1 MIMTIYAVRW
11 SVLGLVGF
19 VMCST
24 TACTRWIDVKAP
36 SLSPQAA
43 VSHALSSDERVPFV
57 MDTFRLSQN
66 GTPQHPS
73 SDAERRILNAVRE
86 TRLFSTL
93 VPLGGASPS
102 ADGKTVTARVT
113 FDETIDSHS
122 GPTALKGIV
131 IGASMFLLSPIIE
144 LDYDYTAQAHLE
156 LERWDGHVTH
166 YDARS
171 SGTAH
176 YNLFGASPV
185 VIDEL
190 KGQVTETCLNA
201 LMHQLVQDTPLY
213 IASKTPLPASTIRT
227 VIVKARRPATVQE
240 YLPVVPVSE
249 NPAP

>member
-1 MIMTIYAVRW
+1 MIMTIYALRW
-11 SVLGLVGF
+11 SVLALAGF
-19 VMCST
+19 VMCGMT
-24 TACTRWIDVKAP
+24 GCTRWIDVNAP
-36 SLSPQAA
+36 SPSPQAA
-43 VSHALSSDERVPFV
+43 VSHALSNDERVPLV
-57 MDTFRLSQN
+57 MDSFRLSQN
-66 GTPQHPS
+66 GTPQNPS
-73 SDAERRILNAVRE
+73 SEAERRILNAVRE
-86 TRLFSTL
+86 TRLFSAL
-93 VPLGGASPS
+93 IPLGGASPS

-166 YDARS
+166 YEARS

-213 IASKTPLPASTIRT
+213 MASKTPLPASTIRT
-227 VIVKARRPATVQE
+227 VNVKARRPVTVQE
-240 YLPVVPVSE
+240 YPPVVPVSE

>member
-1 MIMTIYAVRW
+1 MTISVRW
-11 SVLGLVGF
+11 SILSLVGF
-19 VMCST
+19 VLCSM

-36 SLSPQAA
+36 SSDPQETI
-43 VSHALSSDERVPFV
+43 SHALPSDERVPLV
-57 MDTFRLSQN
+57 IDTFRLSQN
-66 GTPQHPS
+66 GTPQNPS
-73 SDAERRILNAVRE
+73 PEAERRVLNAVQE

-93 VPLGGASPS
+93 VPLGGASTL
-102 ADGKTVTARVT
+102 ADGKAVTARVT

-122 GPTALKGIV
+122 GRTALKGIV

-166 YDARS
+166 YEARS

-185 VIDEL
+185 VINEL
-190 KGQVTETCLNA
+190 KGQVIETCLNS
-201 LMHQLVQDTPLY
+201 LMNQLVQDTPLY
-213 IASKTPLPASTIRT
+213 MASKTPLPASTIRT
-227 VIVKARRPATVQE
+227 VTVKARRPATLQGA
-240 YLPVVPVSE
+240 LPAIPVSE

>member
-1 MIMTIYAVRW
+1 MTMSAFRW
-11 SVLGLVGF
+11 SVLGLVGI

-24 TACTRWIDVKAP
+24 TACTRWIDVKSP
-36 SLSPQAA
+36 SSGPQEAI
-43 VSHALSSDERVPFV
+43 SHALSSDERVPLV

-73 SDAERRILNAVRE
+73 PEAERRVLNAVQE

-93 VPLGGASPS
+93 VPLGGTSPS
-102 ADGKTVTARVT
+102 AEGKAVTARVT
-113 FDETIDSHS
+113 LDETIDTHS
-122 GPTALKGIV
+122 GETALKGIV
-131 IGASMFLLSPIIE
+131 IGATMFLLSPIIE

-166 YDARS
+166 YQAQS

-185 VIDEL
+185 VINEL
-190 KGQVTETCLNA
+190 KGQVIETCLNS
-201 LMHQLVQDTPLY
+201 LMNQLVQDAPLY
-213 IASKTPLPASTIRT
+213 MASKAPLPASTIRT
-227 VIVKARRPATVQE
+227 ITVKARRPATVQE

>member
-1 MIMTIYAVRW
+1 MIMTMYALRW
-11 SVLGLVGF
+11 SVLALAGF
-19 VMCST
+19 VMCGM
-24 TACTRWIDVKAP
+24 TACTRWIDVK
-36 SLSPQAA
+36 SPASGPQETI
-43 VSHALSSDERVPFV
+43 SHALSSNERVPLV
-57 MDTFRLSQN
+57 IDTFRLSQN
-66 GTPQHPS
+66 GTPQNPS
-73 SDAERRILNAVRE
+73 SEAERRVLNAVRE
-86 TRLFSTL
+86 THLFSTL
-93 VPLGGASPS
+93 VPLEGTSPS

-131 IGASMFLLSPIIE
+131 IGASMFLLSPFIE

-166 YDARS
+166 YEARS

-213 IASKTPLPASTIRT
+213 MASKTPLPASTIRT

>member
-1 MIMTIYAVRW
+1 MIMTMYAVRW
-11 SVLGLVGF
+11 SVLALIGF
-19 VMCST
+19 LMCSLS
-24 TACTRWIDVKAP
+24 ACTRWIEVKAP
-36 SLSPQAA
+36 SSGPQETI
-43 VSHALSSDERVPFV
+43 SHTLSSDERVPLV

-66 GTPQHPS
+66 GTPQNPS
-73 SDAERRILNAVRE
+73 SEAERRILNAVRE

-102 ADGKTVTARVT
+102 ADGKAVTARVT

-122 GPTALKGIV
+122 GHTALKGIV

-144 LDYDYTAQAHLE
+144 LDYDYTVQAHLE

-166 YDARS
+166 YQARS

-190 KGQVTETCLNA
+190 KGQVIETCLNA
-201 LMHQLVQDTPLY
+201 LMHQLIEDTPLY
-213 IASKTPLPASTIRT
+213 TASTTSLPAQTIRT
-227 VIVKARRPATVQE
+227 VVVKARRPAIAQGV
-240 YLPVVPVSE
+240 LPVVPVSE